1 MSESLQEYSLIG
13 LGVLLTIIPIIREIQ
28 ISKKSDKKK
37 YVNLYTTSI
46 LLISI
51 SLFVLGIK
59 KVNRDKES
67 SIGLENKIENIA
79 NSKTNDSLRFK
90 EFEKNLFKEF
100 KIIRDSITNKPIP
113 RQTFNTV
120 IKNADNVN
128 IGT

>member
-13 LGVLLTIIPIIREIQ
+13 LGVLLTIIPIVREIQ
-28 ISKKSDKKK
+28 INKKSGKKK
-37 YVNLYTTSI
+37 YANFYIIFL

-51 SLFVLGIK
+51 FIFVLGIK
-59 KVNRDKES
+59 KVNRDEES
-67 SIGLENKIENIA
+67 SRGLENTITKIA
-79 NSKTNDSLRFK
+79 NSKTIDSLRFK
-90 EFEKNLFKEF
+90 EFEKNLSKEF
-100 KIIRDSITNKPIP
+100 KIIRDSITNKPIL